1 MITTVLFDLDG
12 TLLPMDNDE
21 FTRYYFNL
29 LAKKMAAHGFEPEEL
44 IKGIWIGKEAMVNND
59 GSKSNE
65 EAFWEGFTTIFGSKV
80 RELESEFLEFY
91 KNEFNEAKV
100 ICSPTEDANKVV
112 KLCKEKGLRVILAT
126 SPIFPRVATC
136 NRIKW
141 AGLDEKEFDL
151 VTTYENMS
159 YCKPNV
165 KYYEM
170 ILKQFDLM
178 PQECLMVGNDVEE
191 DMVAKELGMDVFLL
205 DDYIINRQ
213 DSDITQYEHGGFVEL
228 IKKIERI

>member
-112 KLCKEKGLRVILAT
+112 KLFSLPKVLLFASWPAKLNI
-126 SPIFPRVATC
+126 I
-136 NRIKW
+136 
-141 AGLDEKEFDL
+141 
-151 VTTYENMS
+151 
-159 YCKPNV
+159 
-165 KYYEM
+165 YY
-170 ILKQFDLM
+170 LPL
-178 PQECLMVGNDVEE
+178 
-191 DMVAKELGMDVFLL
+191 
-205 DDYIINRQ
+205 Y
-213 DSDITQYEHGGFVEL
+213 TFVM
-228 IKKIERI
+228 